1 MAAKVVNFIEEYA
14 TAPIVKKIDIILEY
28 FSGFEKIIEGY
39 EKCISIQ
46 IRNEREFNRR
56 KDYAELG
63 VRVQTSNISDTT
75 QKIAIENVSIQ
86 EAIRAG
92 DMDEALRG
100 AEEIERHRREIQTLN
115 DMRDDYVIVSSQVY
129 LLQGADLSIFTRYLS
144 KLESM
149 SSIAEDTHIEYV
161 MDCLLSNTTKVCN
174 IKKYILAAL
183 FNAPTTMGGYFR
195 TEVNHDMPQLAKAR

>member
-75 QKIAIENVSIQ
+75 QKIAIENISIQ

-149 SSIAEDTHIEYV
+149 SSIAEDTHIEYGTMKKKISKSKRIV
-161 MDCLLSNTTKVCN
+161 TGKAEPLLED
-174 IKKYILAAL
+174 KYKYA
-183 FNAPTTMGGYFR
+183 
-195 TEVNHDMPQLAKAR
+195 